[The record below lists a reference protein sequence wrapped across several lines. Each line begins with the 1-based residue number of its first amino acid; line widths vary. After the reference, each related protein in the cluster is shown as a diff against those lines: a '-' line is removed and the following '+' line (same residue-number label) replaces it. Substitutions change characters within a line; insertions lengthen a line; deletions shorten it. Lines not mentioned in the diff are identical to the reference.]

1 MEIDDVNIKNMPK
14 SEDIILKP
22 NINLRYLLI
31 SIAIGLIIWFIPAP
45 AEVPQ
50 KGWHLLAIFVA
61 IIVGC
66 TIKAFSIGLGAFIG
80 VFLVTSLNIVS
91 AQKAFESYS
100 ETVIWFIICAFAL
113 SMGVTKT
120 GLDLRLAYN
129 LIKKMGSRTLGA
141 GYTVVLCEMILA
153 ILVPANVA
161 RSAGI
166 VRPITMSLAKSY
178 GSEVGNGT
186 ENRAGAFLTLV
197 GLHANLMGGFF
208 FLTSTE
214 LNLLSVSM
222 AAALGVEITLGLWF
236 KIGIVPT
243 ILGLIIIP
251 LVLYFVCPPEVKHLD
266 NVKEMCEE
274 KLKELGP
281 VKKSEKI
288 MIGIL
293 IIAVALWI
301 FGSNFGLPAVIVA
314 VLALIL
320 LMATGIIGFKEF
332 CGQEEVW
339 DIFIWLGGFM
349 MMSSQLNELGVIPW
363 ISSLVQKNIHGMPWM
378 IGLIVVCLVM
388 YYSHYL
394 FASNTVH
401 ITTFYPAFLTVLLGI
416 GAPPVISAFLMT
428 SMSVLSSGL
437 THYGSG
443 QTAAYFGTG
452 YVNQGKWWRAGFVV
466 SLAHFAIWIG
476 VGLLWWKIIG
486 LY

>member
-1 MEIDDVNIKNMPK
+1 MVISNVKIK
-14 SEDIILKP
+14 SESNAKDIILKP
-22 NINLRYLLI
+22 NVNIHKLLI
-31 SIAIGLIIWFIPAP
+31 AIIVGLIIWFIPAP
-45 AEVPQ
+45 EGVPI
-50 KGWHLLAIFVA
+50 KGWHLLAVFVA
-61 IIVGC
+61 VIVGC
-66 TIKAFSIGLGAFIG
+66 TIKAFSIGLGAFMG
-80 VFLVTSLNIVS
+80 VFLVTALQIVS
-91 AQKAFESYS
+91 AKTAFASYS
-100 ETVIWFIICAFAL
+100 ENVIWFIICAFAL

-120 GLDLRLAYN
+120 GLDLRLAYSI
-129 LIKKMGSRTLGA
+129 IKKLGSRTLGA

-166 VRPITMSLAKSY
+166 VRPIANSLARSY

-186 ENRAGAFLTLV
+186 ENKAGSFLSLV

-214 LNLLSVSM
+214 LNLLSVTM
-222 AAALGVEITLGLWF
+222 AGALGVELNLGLWF

-243 ILGLIIIP
+243 LLGLIVVP
-251 LVLYFVCPPEVKHLD
+251 LVLYFVCPPEVKHLE
-266 NVKEMCEE
+266 NVKQMSEE
-274 KLKELGP
+274 RLAELGP
-281 VKKSEKI
+281 LKKSEKI

-293 IIAVALWI
+293 IVAVSLWI
-301 FGSNFGLPAVIVA
+301 FGPEFNLPAVIVA

-320 LMATGIIGFKEF
+320 LMGTGIVDFKEF

-363 ISSLVQKNIHGMPWM
+363 VSTVVQNNIHGMPW
-378 IGLIVVCLVM
+378 IVGLVIVCLVM

-416 GAPPVISAFLMT
+416 GAPPAISAFLMT

-452 YVNQGKWWRAGFVV
+452 YVKQGRWWTAGFAV

-476 VGLLWWKIIG
+476 AGLLWWKILG
-486 LY
+486 MY

>member
-1 MEIDDVNIKNMPK
+1 MEIENVNIKYKPSSK
-14 SEDIILKP
+14 DIILKP

-31 SIAIGLIIWFIPAP
+31 SIIIGLIIWFIPAP
-45 AEVPQ
+45 ATVPE
-50 KGWHLLAIFVA
+50 KGWHLLAVFVA
-61 IIVGC
+61 VIVGC

-80 VFLVTSLNIVS
+80 MFLVTSLHIVT
-91 AQKAFESYS
+91 AKTAFSSYS
-100 ETVIWFIICAFAL
+100 ENVIWFIICAFAL

-120 GLDLRLAYN
+120 GLDLRLAYSI
-129 LIKKMGSRTLGA
+129 IKKMGSRTLGA
-141 GYTVVLCEMILA
+141 GYTVVLCEVILA

-166 VRPITMSLAKSY
+166 VRPIATSLARSY
-178 GSEVGNGT
+178 GSEVGDGT
-186 ENRAGAFLTLV
+186 ENKAGAFLALV

-214 LNLLSVSM
+214 LNLLSVTM
-222 AAALGVEITLGLWF
+222 AAALGVQLTLGLWF
-236 KIGIVPT
+236 KMGIVPT
-243 ILGLIIIP
+243 LLGLIIVP
-251 LVLYFVCPPEVKHLD
+251 LVLYFVCPPEVKHLE
-266 NVKEMCEE
+266 NVKQMSEE
-274 KLKELGP
+274 KLEELGP
-281 VKKSEKI
+281 LKKSEKI

-293 IIAVALWI
+293 IIAVSLWI
-301 FGSNFGLPAVIVA
+301 FGSNFDLPAVIVA

-320 LMATGIIGFKEF
+320 LMGTGIVDFKEF

-363 ISSLVQKNIHGMPWM
+363 ISSLVQSNIHGMPW
-378 IGLIVVCLVM
+378 ILGLVIVCLVM

-401 ITTFYPAFLTVLLGI
+401 ITTFYPAFLTVLIGI

-452 YVNQGKWWRAGFVV
+452 YVKQGKWWTSGLMV
-466 SLAHFAIWIG
+466 SFAHLAIWIG
-476 VGLLWWKIIG
+476 AGLVWWKMIG
-486 LY
+486 IY